1 VRPKQFVEAGTE
13 IELEWVTASIL
24 AAFLPE
30 KSTSFQ
36 VPLSPASYTRLI
48 D

>member
-13 IELEWVTASIL
+13 IELEWVTTSIL

-30 KSTSFQ
+30 KSMPFQ
-36 VPLSPASYTRLI
+36 VPLSPASYARLI

>member
-1 VRPKQFVEAGTE
+1 VRPKQFAGAGTE

-30 KSTSFQ
+30 KSTPFQ